1 MKNKYVCLCGSQF
14 KSASGLSGHMLY
26 CKTFRMF
33 ANENFAF
40 NDNLEQLK
48 NLCSRIIRNI
58 VEEKKM
64 IEDQRWIKEKH
75 LCEKCGKIMTEKY
88 GSGRFCCKAC
98 ANSRTHSAQTKAKMR
113 ASAIKYAVTHPD
125 DESTFLHNHE
135 KALRRYNQNPKHC
148 PICNTIISYERRF
161 QHTCGNQ
168 DCISEKISQNAR
180 HNPKCGGLKKK
191 SGTGKSGWYK
201 GYFCNSTYELVY
213 VIYNIDHDI
222 SFKRFKDFYTY
233 EWNGKTYKYYPDFEL
248 KDGSLVEI
256 KGYFTEKVAAKTA
269 AVKDRKITV
278 LYKDDLK
285 YAFDWVKEHYQ
296 YKELQD
302 LYESN
307 SSNK

>member
-1 MKNKYVCLCGSQF
+1 MLIHGNLDVLNKR
-14 KSASGLSGHMLY
+14 KSDVKKH
-26 CKTFRMF
+26 CKETYAAMV
-33 ANENFAF
+33 
-40 NDNLEQLK
+40 EQQK
-48 NLCSRIIRNI
+48 Q
-58 VEEKKM
+58 EKR
-64 IEDQRWIKEKH
+64 DQWVAEKH
-75 LCEKCGKIMTEKY
+75 ICEHCGKTMTEKF
-88 GSGRFCCKAC
+88 GSGRFCCRAC
-98 ANSRTHSAQTKAKMR
+98 ANSRKRPQDVKDKIRETVKAANQTGFTKHGKSICQTSPEARMLR
-113 ASAIKYAVTHPD
+113 ALERHRILAPT
-125 DESTFLHNHE
+125 
-135 KALRRYNQNPKHC
+135 C
-148 PICNTIISYERRF
+148 PICGELIPFEKRYKK
-161 QHTCGNQ
+161 TCGKKE
-168 DCISEKISQNAR
+168 CVHEAISRKAKET
-180 HNPKCGGLKKK
+180 GGLRPR